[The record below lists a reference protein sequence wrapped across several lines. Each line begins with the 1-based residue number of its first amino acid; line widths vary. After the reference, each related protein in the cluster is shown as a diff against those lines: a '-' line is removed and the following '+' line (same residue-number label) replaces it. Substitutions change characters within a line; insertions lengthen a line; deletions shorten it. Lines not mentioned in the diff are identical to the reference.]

1 MKVLLH
7 SIILQLLCVCVCT
20 LTLVQHVVLPVHTSQ
35 PDIYF
40 YGALCSGKG
49 TSSPNIPTV
58 LKELVEGA

>member
-7 SIILQLLCVCVCT
+7 SIILQLLCVCT
-20 LTLVQHVVLPVHTSQ
+20 LTSTTCSVTCSHFTARY
-35 PDIYF
+35 IYF